1 MTSGSGDLKLKLL
14 LALRELVASDP
25 ISVRLRRVARGIH
38 TLVEPDFPSDLPQ
51 VWQRFHALK
60 DDLAGKYALSRED
73 QASIPADEA
82 ERMAKELLDI
92 FAVVCDPRLR
102 RNMLDQTRHP
112 WRAPRGTHWG
122 ASVLS

>member
-1 MTSGSGDLKLKLL
+1 MTSGSGALKLKLL

-92 FAVVCDPRLR
+92 FAVVSGHAKQLAFVATISHCRQDKIRSL
-102 RNMLDQTRHP
+102 L
-112 WRAPRGTHWG
+112 
-122 ASVLS
+122 

>member
-1 MTSGSGDLKLKLL
+1 MTGGSGDLKLKLL

-38 TLVEPDFPSDLPQ
+38 TLVEPDFPSELPQ

-82 ERMAKELLDI
+82 ERIFSIYLPSSAIRGRFDLLVGKI
-92 FAVVCDPRLR
+92 GV
-102 RNMLDQTRHP
+102 
-112 WRAPRGTHWG
+112 
-122 ASVLS
+122 

>member
-1 MTSGSGDLKLKLL
+1 MTGGSGDLKLKLL

-38 TLVEPDFPSDLPQ
+38 TLVEPDFPSELPQ

-92 FAVVCDPRLR
+92 FAVVCDPRAFRSLGWQ
-102 RNMLDQTRHP
+102 D
-112 WRAPRGTHWG
+112 WG
-122 ASVLS
+122 VRTA

>member
-1 MTSGSGDLKLKLL
+1 MTGGSGDLKLKLL

-38 TLVEPDFPSDLPQ
+38 TLVEPDFPSELPQ

-82 ERMAKELLDI
+82 ERMAKELLGGARVEPGTIVPMTGIASDKASRKI
-92 FAVVCDPRLR
+92 AA
-102 RNMLDQTRHP
+102 
-112 WRAPRGTHWG
+112 RA
-122 ASVLS
+122 